1 MNGIDSVGVGIRERI
16 VIMRVE
22 QQNKSVID
30 FIQQAGAAAGDA
42 ATVSAKAST
51 EKSKETGTVTVNMKD
66 VTYGKPQVEE
76 DNILE
81 DMEQGAGMSATDRKN
96 QMAVLSNTTS
106 EEDYAKMQEEG
117 FSLDS
122 TSVNTIVTVT
132 DKIKAELAK
141 AGVDISAFGDDLSL
155 EQLAEITGSP
165 ELAAQLAAAMR
176 QADLPLTQANQRE
189 AAKALMQAMTLKNPS
204 DGAKKYLLDND
215 LMPTIANL
223 YLAQNNSAGYHG
235 GSSVETDSYRSQIEQ
250 VILRAGLD
258 VDDTTL
264 EESRWMISNEVP
276 LTPENLIKLHR
287 LNEAAVGEKAG
298 DAATLA
304 GAVAEAIAEGKRPT
318 DAVLVPDY
326 QLREQAAEACEVID
340 QTTEEDLVYLTD
352 RGLALTVANLREAQA
367 ARRNGAAIP
376 SSGDTGLSADHAT
389 DLGRDQSGIA
399 VPGQEQS
406 GSALAKDGDVAAAS
420 GGDAVSST
428 DNTIAQKE
436 GQTDVSAAQQRE
448 MNLLTARRQLEEIR
462 LAMTVEANYALLK
475 RGMYLDTKPLEQ
487 LVEQL
492 KSIEDSYYETLLRSA
507 DVEPSSDNKALFK
520 ETLTKVEGIKSV
532 PAYVLGQKDV
542 ASINAAHEAG
552 KRQKDTFERAN
563 ERYETLMTAPRA
575 DMGDSIHKA
584 FCNVDDILADLS
596 LETSEENRRAVRILA
611 YNSLPVTKESIAEMK
626 AADEEVQRV
635 FKNMTPGVV
644 IRMIRDGINPL
655 DMDFRSVNA
664 AAEQIKKE
672 EGISGEAERF
682 SEYLWKLEKNQ
693 QISEEERSSYIGI
706 YRLIHQIERSDGA
719 AVGALVH
726 QGAELTMKNL
736 LTAVRS
742 EKKSGKMDY
751 AVDDEADGVESAGY
765 QGSITDQIDAAYQM
779 NCIKDVTE
787 ILSPERMRDV
797 LEKIKDWE
805 EMTPEQLKQALS
817 EAAGGEEET
826 AYLREQLGRLEESA
840 RSSIDFYQVLEKYDV
855 PNTVNYVLALKA
867 MSGSRNRM
875 FGQIFAPDEG
885 DRELAEDKKA
895 LLDEFADAFSGE
907 EAMEQAQQKL
917 KQLVENKTRQV
928 MEQENVTS
936 LDVRQMRMMSAQLSL
951 GRQMAKQEQYSVP
964 VPVGDEIVNVSV
976 KLKRDAGTTGKVDV
990 MMESDRYGKVAAAFT
1005 AAREGVDGMIAFE
1018 RPETKEL
1025 LEQQRQTL
1033 QQALTADGETDA
1045 SLHYVTVKDLDF
1057 AHFSM
1062 GAFGEKAQS
1071 EAVDREDDTYRVQTG
1086 RLFHMAESFIR
1097 QLRSMEV

>member
-1 MNGIDSVGVGIRERI
+1 
-16 VIMRVE
+16 MRVE
-22 QQNKSVID
+22 QQSTGVID
-30 FIQQAGAAAGDA
+30 FIQQAGAASGDA
-42 ATVSAKAST
+42 LPVNAKASA
-51 EKSKETGTVTVNMKD
+51 EKSRETGTVTVNMKD
-66 VTYGKPQVEE
+66 VTYGKPQAEE

-81 DMEQGAGMSATDRKN
+81 DMVQGTGMSAADRKN

-122 TSVNTIVTVT
+122 TSANTIVTVT

-155 EQLAEITGSP
+155 DELAEITGSP

-176 QADLPLTQANQRE
+176 QADLPLTKDNQQE
-189 AAKALMQAMTLKNPS
+189 AAKAFMQAMTLKNPS

-223 YLAQNNSAGYHG
+223 YYAQNNSAGYIG
-235 GSSVETDSYRSQIEQ
+235 GMPVETDSYRSQIEQ

-264 EESRWMISNEVP
+264 EESRWMISNDVP
-276 LTPENLIKLHR
+276 LTPENLVMLHR
-287 LNEAAVGEKAG
+287 LNAAAVGDKAG
-298 DAATLA
+298 DAAFLA
-304 GAVAEAIAEGKRPT
+304 GAVAEAVAEGKRPT
-318 DAVLVPDY
+318 DALLVPDY
-326 QLREQAAEACEVID
+326 QLREQAAEACEVIA
-340 QTTEEDLVYLTD
+340 QATEEDLVYLTD

-367 ARRNGAAIP
+367 VRRSGAAIP
-376 SSGDTGLSADHAT
+376 SVGDMARPANQTAGPGREPGGVPAQGQEPGGVLAESGGVAATAGDAASSAD
-389 DLGRDQSGIA
+389 
-399 VPGQEQS
+399 
-406 GSALAKDGDVAAAS
+406 SAAL
-420 GGDAVSST
+420 
-428 DNTIAQKE
+428 QRE
-436 GQTDVSAAQQRE
+436 GQNGVSAAQQRE
-448 MNLLTARRQLEEIR
+448 MNLITARRQLEEIR
-462 LAMTVEANYALLK
+462 LTMTVEANYALLK

-492 KSIEDSYYETLLRSA
+492 RSIENSYYEMLLRSA
-507 DVEPSSDNKALFK
+507 DVEPTSDNTALFK

-532 PAYVLGQKDV
+532 PAYVLGQKDID
-542 ASINAAHEAG
+542 SINAAHESG
-552 KRQKDTFERAN
+552 RQLKDTFERAN

-575 DMGDSIHKA
+575 DMGDSIQKA
-584 FCNVDDILADLS
+584 FRNVDDILTDLS

-611 YNSLPVTKESIAEMK
+611 YNSLPVTQESVAQMK

-655 DMDFRSVNA
+655 DMDFRSVNT

-672 EGISGEAERF
+672 EGLSGEAERF

-693 QISEEERSSYIGI
+693 QISEAERSSYIGI
-706 YRLIHQIERSDGA
+706 YRLIHQIESSDGA

-726 QGAELTMKNL
+726 QGQELTMKNL

-751 AVDDEADGVESAGY
+751 AVDDAADGVESTGY
-765 QGSITDQIDAAYQM
+765 QSSITDQIDAAYQM
-779 NCIKDVTE
+779 NCIKDVSE
-787 ILSPERMRDV
+787 VLSPERMRDV
-797 LEKIKDWE
+797 LQKVKDWE

-817 EAAGGEEET
+817 EAAGDEEEA
-826 AYLREQLGRLEESA
+826 AYLKEQLGRLEESA
-840 RSSIDFYQVLEKYDV
+840 RTSIDFYHVLEKYDV

-867 MSGSRNRM
+867 MSGNRNRM
-875 FGQIFAPDEG
+875 FGQIFEQNDGES
-885 DRELAEDKKA
+885 ELADDKKA
-895 LLDEFADAFSGE
+895 LLEEFADAFSGE
-907 EAMEQAQQKL
+907 EAMERAQQKL
-917 KQLVENKTRQV
+917 EQLAESKTRQV
-928 MEQENVTS
+928 MGQEHVTS
-936 LDVRQMRMMSAQLSL
+936 LDLRQMRMMSAQLSL

-990 MMESDRYGKVAAAFT
+990 MMESERYGKVAATFT
-1005 AAREGVDGMIAFE
+1005 AAQEGVDGMIAFE
-1018 RPETKEL
+1018 RPEAREL
-1025 LEQQRQTL
+1025 FAQQREAL
-1033 QQALTADGETDA
+1033 GQALTAEGETEA

-1062 GAFGEKAQS
+1062 GAFGEKA
-1071 EAVDREDDTYRVQTG
+1071 ENGLVNREDDAYRVQTG

-1097 QLRSMEV
+1097 QLRTMER